1 MGSGDREEL
10 AVNNL
15 VLYKNRPA
23 RLTHVAGDRSA
34 DKLEIELENGET
46 ARVRPKDVILLHPGP
61 LQSLNNLRKLAG
73 EVEAAWQILAG
84 ERTTLAELAEL
95 IYGTFTPQTAWAAWQ
110 QVMDGLYFEG
120 NPSELHVR
128 TADEVKRRQQERQQT
143 EANQRARADFLERL
157 RRGQIIDGDRERL
170 REVENLALGRGARSP
185 LMRELGQVETA
196 EHAHALLL
204 QLGIWD
210 EQVNPHPVRQGA
222 ALKSPDLPVPALPQE
237 PRRDLTWLAAFAI
250 DDEDTDT
257 PDDALSYEALP
268 SGGRLWVHVADASA
282 LVEPES
288 ELDVEARTRGESLHL
303 PEGTAHLLPRE
314 VTLQAGLGMQEISP
328 ALSFAIDL
336 DSSGEVTGFE
346 MLTSLVRVTR
356 LSYAEAEQR
365 LEEAP
370 FKDLH
375 HLTSLVRDLR
385 RKNGALML
393 DFPEARIKVAERQVH
408 IHPFPAL
415 RSRGMVEEA
424 MILAGSETARFASE
438 SGLGLPFSQQAPPDA
453 PDRPTTLSGMFAL
466 RRQLKRSQYSTT
478 PGAHSGLGVSAYT
491 QITSPLRRYLDLVGH
506 QQLRAFLKG
515 QPMLTETEMVERI
528 GAAAAVTGVVRQAEL
543 LSEKHWTLVYLL
555 QHPGWRGEGIL
566 VDQRGS
572 SGILILPDLALEVR
586 VHLPRSIALD
596 ERVTVEL
603 SGVNLP
609 QLEASFR
616 IPK

>member
-1 MGSGDREEL
+1 VGLDDKEEL
-10 AVNNL
+10 AVNSL

-23 RLTHVAGDRSA
+23 RLTRLGGDRVA

-61 LQSLNNLRKLAG
+61 LQSLKNLGKLAG

-84 ERTTLAELAEL
+84 EHTTLAELAEL
-95 IYGTFTPQTAWAAWQ
+95 IYGAFTPETAWAAWQ

-120 NPSELHVR
+120 SPSELHVR
-128 TADEVKRRQQERQQT
+128 TIDDVNRRQQEREQA

-157 RRGQIIDGDRERL
+157 RHGQIVDGDRDRL

-185 LMRELGQVETA
+185 LMRELGQVETS
-196 EHAHALLL
+196 EQAHALLL
-204 QLGIWD
+204 RLGIWD
-210 EQVNPHPVRQGA
+210 EQDNPHPTPQGA
-222 ALKSPDLPVPALPQE
+222 ALKTPNLPVPALPQE
-237 PRRDLTWLAAFAI
+237 PRRDLTWLPAFAI

-257 PDDALSYEALP
+257 PDDALSYESLP
-268 SGGRLWVHVADASA
+268 SGGRLWVHVADAAS
-282 LVEPES
+282 LVEPEC
-288 ELDVEARTRGESLHL
+288 ELDMEARMRGESMHL
-303 PEGTAHLLPRE
+303 PEGTLHLLPRE
-314 VTLQAGLGMQEISP
+314 VTLQTGLGMKETSP

-336 DSSGEVTGFE
+336 NADGEVTRFE
-346 MLTSLVRVTR
+346 MLLSRVRVTR
-356 LSYAEAEQR
+356 LTYAQAEQR
-365 LEEAP
+365 LEDVP
-370 FKDLH
+370 FKDLDR
-375 HLTSLVRDLR
+375 LTAQVRELR

-393 DFPEARIKVAERQVH
+393 DFPEARIKVVERQVH
-408 IHPFPAL
+408 IRPFPAL
-415 RSRGMVEEA
+415 RSRGLVEEA
-424 MILAGSETARFASE
+424 MILAGAETARFASKNE
-438 SGLGLPFSQQAPPDA
+438 LRLPFSQQDPPDTS
-453 PDRPTTLSGMFAL
+453 DRPATLSGMFSL

-515 QPMLTETEMVERI
+515 RPMLTETEIVERI
-528 GAAAAVTGVVRQAEL
+528 GAAAAVTGAVRQAEL

-572 SGILILPDLALEVR
+572 SGILILPDLALEAR

-603 SGVNLP
+603 TGVNLP